1 MEERRNFALL
11 QEQLEEYLGLI
22 LRESQDFHALQQDL
36 EECNARKKSKKSRNP
51 KRLLVADTQLNKRLC
66 PSVRQLAGRLV
77 GP

>member
-36 EECNARKKSKKSRNP
+36 EECNARKKSKKSRNQSETSFS
-51 KRLLVADTQLNKRLC
+51 RGHATQ
-66 PSVRQLAGRLV
+66 
-77 GP
+77 